1 MKAIILATFCL
12 ASKVIAAGV
21 TGTAFGMAT
30 GTTGGGSATPAA
42 PSDIAQ
48 LESWLADDTPRVILI
63 DKTFDF
69 TSSLGTTT
77 SAGCSQSCDVLHG
90 GQDYIGTLS
99 CSGSTMTAVSSISYN
114 AAGASP
120 LAVHSNKSIV
130 GVGSKGIIQGRG
142 LRLNG
147 ASNVII
153 QNVHISN
160 INPQHVWGGDALTIQ
175 NADKVW
181 VDHCKFSLI
190 GRQMIVSGWEAA
202 GHVTISNCEFDGQT
216 QWSATCN
223 NEHYWTLLFVG
234 ARDYYTFSG
243 NYLHHLSGRAP
254 HYGTSNNDAT
264 NVFHAV
270 NNYFEDMAGHAF
282 DIEANTWSLIEG
294 NVFSNVTTPMTGPST
309 TKSNAIFN
317 VPSGAESACTSFIG
331 RPCVANSVVDG
342 SGTLTSAKDT
352 AALTQLV
359 AAGDSRILTAKAVSD
374 VAASVKA
381 NAGIAKL

>member
-1 MKAIILATFCL
+1 MKAIILATLCL
-12 ASKVIAAGV
+12 ASSVAAAGV
-21 TGTAFGMAT
+21 AGTAFGMAT

-42 PSDIAQ
+42 PSNIAQ
-48 LESWLADDTPRVILI
+48 DHILESWLADDSPRVILI

-77 SAGCSQSCDVLHG
+77 SAGCYQGCDVYHG

-99 CSGSTMTAVSSISYN
+99 CSGSTMTPVSAITYN
-114 AAGASP
+114 AAGGSP
-120 LAVHSNKSIV
+120 LTVNSNKSIV

-142 LRLNG
+142 LRINN

-160 INPQHVWGGDALTIQ
+160 INPQYVWGGDALTIQ

-181 VDHCKFSLI
+181 IDHCKFSLI
-190 GRQMIVSGWEAA
+190 GRQMIVSGW
-202 GHVTISNCEFDGQT
+202 GRRRPRHHLQLR
-216 QWSATCN
+216 
-223 NEHYWTLLFVG
+223 HYWTLLLIG

-254 HYGTSNNDAT
+254 HYGTSNNGAT

-282 DIEANTWSLIEG
+282 DVEANTWSLIEG
-294 NVFSNVTTPMTGPST
+294 NVFSNVSTPMTAAST
-309 TKSNAIFN
+309 AKSNAIFN
-317 VPSGAESACTSFIG
+317 VPSGAESACASVIG
-331 RPCVANSVVDG
+331 RACVANSVVDG
-342 SGTLTSAKDT
+342 SGTLTGVRNT
-352 AALTQLV
+352 AALTQLA
-359 AAGDSRILTAKAVSD
+359 AAGTSRIIAARAVSG

-381 NAGIAKL
+381 NAGIGKL